1 MTGAPERR
9 IIDDMAAQP
18 ATVARLTIREL
29 SALGDLEEVYALFD
43 SIWRP
48 DRSNPPVTVEHLR
61 ALAHAGNYVAGAYDG
76 DDLIGA
82 CVGFFAAPPGRSL
95 HSHVAGVSS
104 AARGRHVGFAL
115 KAHQREWALERGLSE
130 ITWTFDPLVRRNA
143 YFNLAK
149 LQARTSDYL
158 VDFYGDMDDAINGG
172 QGSDRLL
179 VRWQLDAPEVV
190 AACAAGGGTGAV
202 VPPDAVAALTES
214 ASGRPMVA
222 PRSAWARAPRLL
234 VATPPD
240 IEALRGTDPVT
251 ARHWRAAMRDVL
263 GGVLGEGARV
273 AGFTRSGTY
282 VVERTDA

>member
-1 MTGAPERR
+1 MTGLPERR

-18 ATVARLTIREL
+18 ATVARPTIREL
-29 SALGDLEEVYALFD
+29 AALGDLEEVYALFD
-43 SIWRP
+43 RIWQP

-61 ALAHAGNYVAGAYDG
+61 ALTHAGNYVAGAYDG
-76 DDLIGA
+76 DELIGA
-82 CVGFFAAPPGRSL
+82 CVGFFAAPPGRSM

-115 KAHQREWALERGLSE
+115 KAHQRDWALERGLSE

-149 LQARTSDYL
+149 LQARPGDYL

-179 VRWQLDAPEVV
+179 MRWRLDAPEVV
-190 AACAAGGGTGAV
+190 AAVAAGGGTGAV
-202 VPPDAVAALTES
+202 VPSDAVAALAES
-214 ASGRPMVA
+214 PSGRALAA
-222 PRSAWARAPRLL
+222 PRSSWARAARVT

-240 IEALRGTDPVT
+240 IEALRAADPAA
-251 ARHWRAAMRDVL
+251 ARQWRGAMRDVL
-263 GGVLGEGARV
+263 GELIGDGARV
-273 AGFTRSGTY
+273 SGFTRSGTY
-282 VVERTDA
+282 VVERTDT